1 MALSHRL
8 AHALS
13 ALLLATVPGA
23 VATARAASLEVTIAH
38 VEREAEDRGFEA
50 ETPPLPPP
58 GGLDGSRLGIADA
71 NASGAFRD
79 QAYRLEEKVVPVDG
93 DFAAAVTAVLD
104 AGIRYLVV
112 RAGPQDTLVA
122 ADLAAAK
129 GALVFNAGATDT
141 RLREADCRL
150 DLFHTAP
157 SRAMLADGLMEY
169 LVKRR
174 WTRLLLVKGTLPEDD
189 LLAEA
194 YRRSIAKFG
203 LKIVGEKTWEDPTD
217 GRTAAQ
223 TIPVLTQAADYDAV
237 VIADEGGDF
246 GRAFPY
252 ATWLPR
258 PVVGSHGLIASAWND
273 RLRGW
278 GAAQIQ
284 DRFVRTY
291 HRPMEAGDYGA
302 WIAVRAIAEGVT
314 RAKSTDP
321 AAVARALVA
330 PDYALGGFKGAK
342 ATFRRWDRQMRQPI
356 ALTHGEG
363 VAAMAPIEG
372 FDHRVTELD
381 TLGIDEPE
389 TTCPNP
395 SPKQ

>member
-1 MALSHRL
+1 MPAV
-8 AHALS
+8 
-13 ALLLATVPGA
+13 LLAAGLAFAAPLPG
-23 VATARAASLEVTIAH
+23 RAAALEATIAH

-58 GGLDGSRLGIADA
+58 GGLEGSRLGIADA
-71 NASGAFRD
+71 NAGGAFRD
-79 QAYRLEEKVVPVDG
+79 QAYRLEATVVPVDG
-93 DFAAAVTAVLD
+93 DFAAAVTAALD
-104 AGIRYLVV
+104 RGIRFLVV
-112 RAGPQDTLVA
+112 RAGPEDTARA
-122 ADLAAAK
+122 ADLAAAR

-150 DLFHTAP
+150 ALFHTAP
-157 SRAMLADGLMEY
+157 SRAMLADALMEY
-169 LVKRR
+169 LARRR
-174 WTRLLLVKGTLPEDD
+174 WSRLLLVTGPLPEDGR
-189 LLAEA
+189 LAEA

-203 LKIVGEKTWEDPTD
+203 LKIVGERTWTDPTD

-223 TIPVLTQAADYDAV
+223 TIPVLTQASDYDAV
-237 VIADEGGDF
+237 LIADEGGDF

-258 PVVGSHGLIASAWND
+258 PVVGSHGLTPTAWND

-284 DRFVRTY
+284 DRFVRTF
-291 HRPMEAGDYGA
+291 HRPMQPADYAA

-314 RAKSTDP
+314 RGKSTDP

-330 PDYALGGFKGAK
+330 PDFALGGFKGAK

-389 TTCPNP
+389 TQCPRP
-395 SPKQ
+395 SPKP